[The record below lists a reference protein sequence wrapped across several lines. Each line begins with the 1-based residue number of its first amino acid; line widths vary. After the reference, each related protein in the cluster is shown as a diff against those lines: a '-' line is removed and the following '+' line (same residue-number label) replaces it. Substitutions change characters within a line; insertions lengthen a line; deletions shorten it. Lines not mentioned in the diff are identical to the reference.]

1 VQVEAGLNWRCR
13 VPGHKNRRLGLHTPG
28 NGMWDNFADG
38 NSVALVHG
46 AKSPRTYDPVADAI
60 LAEIQAHPESP
71 EYLSRPLFA
80 HSLRGWAVAEA
91 KLLLI
96 EQYMEQ
102 IGVEAVMTAVGA
114 QSPVIMHWKQL
125 SEHAARL
132 RARNGLDPVSFVKI
146 GKALTSAGVD
156 LARLAML
163 EHGDDS
169 DFDG

>member
-1 VQVEAGLNWRCR
+1 M
-13 VPGHKNRRLGLHTPG
+13 PGHKLKRQGLAKPG
-28 NGMWDNFADG
+28 NGKWENFQPG
-38 NSVALVHG
+38 HTVNLVHG
-46 AKSPRTYDPVADAI
+46 TRHPASYDPVADVI
-60 LAEIQAHPESP
+60 LAGLLETPDAP

-96 EQYMEQ
+96 ESYMEQ
-102 IGVEAVMTAVGA
+102 IGVEAQMTATGA

-132 RARNGLDPVSFVKI
+132 RARNGLDPVSHVKI
-146 GKALTSAGVD
+146 GKALTSTGVD

-163 EHGDDS
+163 EHGHDD
-169 DFDG
+169 DGLG